1 MAVEDKSPKLMTMLD
16 WFCPGCD
23 VRCSTSLADRV
34 DTLCGLCAAAA
45 AWKQLPADAQE
56 MIDGAICRGNIPG
69 LLAMRAADPSIKL
82 PHAMDVL
89 EFRYR
94 AGVRRDASC

>member
-1 MAVEDKSPKLMTMLD
+1 
-16 WFCPGCD
+16 
-23 VRCSTSLADRV
+23 
-34 DTLCGLCAAAA
+34 
-45 AWKQLPADAQE
+45 
-56 MIDGAICRGNIPG
+56 MIDGAIRRGNILG
-69 LLAMRAADPSIKL
+69 ILAMREADPPIKL